1 MMKYKKLYDG
11 ADIPVLGQGTWGLG
25 GGMTPDHSH
34 DSMAINAIRTAI
46 ELGYTHIDTA
56 EMYGGGHTEELVGQ
70 AISDFNRE
78 DLFITSKIW
87 KITMDHQDVLDALEG
102 SLKRLGTDYLDLYL
116 IHRPNRDIPIE
127 ETFRGLNALIEQG
140 KVRYLGVSNFGLRQ
154 LKRAQTLC
162 DTQIVTNQ
170 VRYHLHEHKC
180 VANGVLEYCQ
190 TNNILLTAYSPID
203 RGYLLDD
210 PTVKQIAARYNATPA
225 QVALHWLISQ
235 PQVIALPM
243 STKRHHLEENLGAL
257 ELELSESDIELLDR
271 IELPESVLFPE

>member
-1 MMKYKKLYDG
+1 MKYKKLYDG

-25 GGMTPDHSH
+25 GGMAPDHSH
-34 DSMAINAIRTAI
+34 DSTAIDAIRTAI

-70 AISDFNRE
+70 AVSEYNRE
-78 DLFITSKIW
+78 ELFITSKIW
-87 KITMDHQDVLDALEG
+87 KQTMDHQDVINALEG

-140 KVRYLGVSNFGLRQ
+140 KVRYLGVSNFGLPQ

-170 VRYHLHEHKC
+170 VRYHLHERKC

-190 TNNILLTAYSPID
+190 ANNILLTAYSPID

-210 PTVKQIAARYNATPA
+210 PTVKQIAARYDATPA

-243 STKRHHLEENLGAL
+243 STNRRHLEENLGAL
-257 ELELSESDIELLDR
+257 ELELSESDIERLNR